1 MAMTADQKGCY
12 DKLIAQV
19 QQEITSFCQIPFTI
33 PKEEVIRIINN
44 AKMWFYKHYEYSVQ
58 EKYYAVKS
66 DIFKTESFKKNGEII
81 MPDSVWSVNSVYQ
94 ISRWAGE
101 DGGFGGK
108 SFIGLD
114 PDFALDKFVYNN
126 VYGSGIGSEQLMY
139 YVINAYFIDL
149 ARMNLQGMISY
160 NYNYLNKK
168 FRFMGELPKNDVVF
182 LIYEK
187 INDCDLFSDELF
199 IRYITAQVKKQ
210 LGRILGTFNFNLPGN
225 IQINYSDIKDEGKE
239 ELAAIE
245 EEIKTDE
252 GTDYFFTD

>member
-1 MAMTADQKGCY
+1 MSMTAEQKGCY
-12 DKLIAQV
+12 DKLVSQI

-58 EKYYAVKS
+58 EKYYALRAATFQS
-66 DIFKTESFKKNGEII
+66 DMFKKSGEVT
-81 MPDSVWSVNSVYQ
+81 MPESVWAVNSVYQ
-94 ISRWAGE
+94 INKWAGE
-101 DGGFGGK
+101 DGGFGKK
-108 SFIGLD
+108 SFTGLD
-114 PDFALDKFVYNN
+114 PDFALDKFIYNN

-160 NYNYLNKK
+160 NYNYLNRK
-168 FRFMGELPKNDVVF
+168 FRFMGELPKNDVIF

-187 INDCDLFSDELF
+187 LNDCDLFSDEIF
-199 IRYITAQVKKQ
+199 IRYVAAQVKKQ

-225 IQINYSDIKDEGKE
+225 IQINYSEIKDQGTE
-239 ELAAIE
+239 ELTAIE
-245 EEIKTDE
+245 EEIKNDE
-252 GTDYFFTD
+252 GVDYFFTD